1 MSKAHAHDDT
11 VEIELTR
18 ATSKIQTAVKGL
30 DARKQK
36 QVMQAVEVSV
46 SEAVDQTLEWANDH
60 FDEYD
65 HDLGVAAS
73 GVLVAMAKANDEPA
87 VLGRVLGAFL
97 IIGLK
102 PSIAGALKS
111 RRADQGPKAEAA
123 LADYLARVQKTFGDD
138 GVRRASRK
146 AAKTRGPAPRA
157 KAAKG
162 QPRRRPPRAG

>member
-18 ATSKIQTAVKGL
+18 GTSKIQAALKGL

-36 QVMQAVEVSV
+36 QVMQAVEASV
-46 SEAVDQTLEWANDH
+46 NEAVDQTLEWANEH

-65 HDLGVAAS
+65 HDLAIAAS

-97 IIGLK
+97 IIGLQ
-102 PSIAGALKS
+102 PDIQGALKA
-111 RRADQGPKAEAA
+111 RRADQGRKAEAA
-123 LADYLARVQKTFGDD
+123 LADYLAHVQKTFGAKA
-138 GVRRASRK
+138 GRRK
-146 AAKTRGPAPRA
+146 AAKKSAKAAPVRRSRA
-157 KAAKG
+157 KAAK
-162 QPRRRPPRAG
+162 A

>member
-1 MSKAHAHDDT
+1 MPKAHAHDDT

-18 ATSKIQTAVKGL
+18 ATSKIHAALKGL

-36 QVMQAVEVSV
+36 QVMQAVEFSIN
-46 SEAVDQTLEWANDH
+46 EAVDQTLEWANDH

-65 HDLGVAAS
+65 RDLGVAAS

-97 IIGLK
+97 IIGLQ
-102 PSIAGALKS
+102 PSIAGALKA
-111 RRADQGPKAEAA
+111 RRADQGAKAEAA
-123 LADYLARVQKTFGDD
+123 LADYLARVQKTFGGDA
-138 GVRRASRK
+138 GRQTSRK
-146 AAKTRGPAPRA
+146 AVKKTTPATGAKAPRA

-162 QPRRRPPRAG
+162 